1 MRALFPASVALALVH
16 ALGACA
22 SHETEP
28 ATAPP
33 SPVSAPP
40 PSPTASAPSALRHAA
55 APLVAVDVPDALRA
69 VFAAADRTVA
79 DRALDEP
86 RRSAELL
93 AFAGVHEGQRVGEV
107 GAWQGYTA
115 ELLARAV
122 GPTGHVYAEDPQ
134 DFDKWIHEA
143 WDERGKRR
151 EVAERVTHLWRP
163 FEDPFGAD
171 ARGLAAVLSVM
182 FYHDT
187 VWLGVDRPKMNA
199 AIFAALAPG
208 GAYVVVDHSA
218 RPGDGASVTK
228 TLHRIEEPTLVDEV
242 TRAGFTL
249 AARADFLRHP
259 EDTRDWNAGDE
270 APADKRGKS
279 DRFVLRFVRP

>member
-1 MRALFPASVALALVH
+1 MRASIPVSLAIVVSMVACGPAPAVAP
-16 ALGACA
+16 
-22 SHETEP
+22 SSNP
-28 ATAPP
+28 APP
-33 SPVSAPP
+33 LS
-40 PSPTASAPSALRHAA
+40 SAPSGLRSRE
-55 APLVAVDVPDALRA
+55 APVVAVDVPDALRQ
-69 VFAAADRTVA
+69 VFAASDRSAD

-86 RRSAELL
+86 RRSAEVL
-93 AFAGVHEGQRVGEV
+93 AFAGVHDGSRVGEV

-115 ELLARAV
+115 ELLSRAV
-122 GPTGHVYAEDPQ
+122 GASGHVYAEDPQ
-134 DFDKWIHEA
+134 DFDKWIRKS

-151 EVAERVTHLWRP
+151 ELMDRVTHLWRP

-171 ARGLAAVLSVM
+171 VRGLAAVFSVM

-208 GAYVVVDHSA
+208 GEYVVVDHSA
-218 RPGDGASVTK
+218 RAGDGATVTK
-228 TLHRIEEPTLVDEV
+228 KLHRIEEFVVVGEITQ
-242 TRAGFTL
+242 AGFTL